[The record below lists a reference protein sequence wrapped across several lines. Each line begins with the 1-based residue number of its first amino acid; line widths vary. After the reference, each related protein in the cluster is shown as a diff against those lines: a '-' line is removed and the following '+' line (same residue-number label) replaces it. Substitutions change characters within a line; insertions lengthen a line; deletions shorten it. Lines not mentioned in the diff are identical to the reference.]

1 MEKDFLNEIKNHM
14 EVLNHEQ
21 VGYLLNIHS
30 LYIANDSEEVQFMT
44 GMTLE
49 EWTFLRISKITNEK
63 DFPVVLELIDLINQG
78 VDESIDLTWS
88 GKSTNFIVIRIT
100 TSFIPFKCQTYHI
113 IQNDPFHLSVH
124 HW

>member
-14 EVLNHEQ
+14 EALNHEQ

-49 EWTFLRISKITNEK
+49 EWTFLRILKTTNEK
-63 DFPVVLELIDLINQG
+63 VFPVVLELIDLIKQG
-78 VDESIDLTWS
+78 
-88 GKSTNFIVIRIT
+88 
-100 TSFIPFKCQTYHI
+100 TSFDKLEDFCENMNYEVI
-113 IQNDPFHLSVH
+113 IR
-124 HW
+124 